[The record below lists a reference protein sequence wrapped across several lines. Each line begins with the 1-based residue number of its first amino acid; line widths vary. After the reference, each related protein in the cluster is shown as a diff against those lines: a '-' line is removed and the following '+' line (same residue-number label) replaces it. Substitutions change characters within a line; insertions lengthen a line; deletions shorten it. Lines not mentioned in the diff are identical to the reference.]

1 MGKLRKGEIIK
12 DGRGRKMGQPRER
25 GRGEGEGWFISLAHW
40 KPVNQESISNLEIC
54 LGETG
59 GGRNQR
65 TARGEQEGGQK
76 GSAVCMMQSGGG
88 EQEQQKGE
96 EAALSF
102 IITVLIYSQPGRSA
116 IHYLQL
122 SMGVLW

>member
-1 MGKLRKGEIIK
+1 MLGGDRRGGKI
-12 DGRGRKMGQPRER
+12 RGQL
-25 GRGEGEGWFISLAHW
+25 EGS
-40 KPVNQESISNLEIC
+40 
-54 LGETG
+54 
-59 GGRNQR
+59 
-65 TARGEQEGGQK
+65 EGGQK

>member
-1 MGKLRKGEIIK
+1 
-12 DGRGRKMGQPRER
+12 
-25 GRGEGEGWFISLAHW
+25 
-40 KPVNQESISNLEIC
+40 
-54 LGETG
+54 
-59 GGRNQR
+59 
-65 TARGEQEGGQK
+65 
-76 GSAVCMMQSGGG
+76 MMQSGGG

>member
-1 MGKLRKGEIIK
+1 MLGGDRRGGKI
-12 DGRGRKMGQPRER
+12 RGQL
-25 GRGEGEGWFISLAHW
+25 EGSEG
-40 KPVNQESISNLEIC
+40 
-54 LGETG
+54 G
-59 GGRNQR
+59 
-65 TARGEQEGGQK
+65 GGQK

>member
-1 MGKLRKGEIIK
+1 MLGGDRRGGKI
-12 DGRGRKMGQPRER
+12 RGQL
-25 GRGEGEGWFISLAHW
+25 EGSEG
-40 KPVNQESISNLEIC
+40 
-54 LGETG
+54 
-59 GGRNQR
+59 
-65 TARGEQEGGQK
+65 GGQK